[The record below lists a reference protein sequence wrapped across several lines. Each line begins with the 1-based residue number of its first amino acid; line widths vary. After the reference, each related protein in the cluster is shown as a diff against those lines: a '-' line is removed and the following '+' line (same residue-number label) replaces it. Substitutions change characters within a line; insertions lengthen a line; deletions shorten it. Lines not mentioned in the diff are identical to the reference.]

1 MCYQFK
7 NRLNGGKCNST
18 NGENYKKTFLWEE
31 ILQKDSRIDLNYNYK
46 FYKKLL
52 KTVLDSDII
61 TLIKV
66 NEEVPNIKGVL
77 LVMQARPIRK
87 QHINVCYFLMG
98 LFYLLKFIN

>member
-1 MCYQFK
+1 MFVDNTVTKKFK
-7 NRLNGGKCNST
+7 
-18 NGENYKKTFLWEE
+18 GEEKYDKFAIARIKGCT
-31 ILQKDSRIDLNYNYK
+31 IDCKDYSNYK

-52 KTVLDSDII
+52 KTVLNSDII